1 MTFTDSIKTC
11 INKYATFSGRAPRS
25 EFWWF
30 ALFNAIVSICAQAA
44 FFGIGLGVGGVKG
57 AALATNICSALVF
70 LLFFIPSLAVAV
82 RRLHDTGR
90 SGWWIMLVYGPMLL
104 LVVLLVLLMLTRNE
118 ILAIL
123 LLVNYALLLVGCIW
137 LLVLSLLD
145 SDEENK
151 YGLPVY

>member
-25 EFWWF
+25 EYWWF
-30 ALFNAIVSICAQAA
+30 VLFYIIVSVCAQAA
-44 FFGIGLGVGGVKG
+44 FFGIGLGIGGMQG
-57 AALATNICSALVF
+57 AALASNICSALV
-70 LLFFIPSLAVAV
+70 LLMFFIPSLAVAV

-90 SGWWIMLVYGPMLL
+90 SGWWLMLAYGPMLL
-104 LVVLLVLLMLTRNE
+104 CVVLLVLVLLTRNE

-123 LLVNYALLLVGCIW
+123 LLVNYFLLFVGSIW
-137 LLVLSLLD
+137 LLVLLLLD
-145 SDEENK
+145 SGEENK

>member
-104 LVVLLVLLMLTRNE
+104 LVVLQVLLMLTRNE

>member
-44 FFGIGLGVGGVKG
+44 FFGIGLGLGGVKG

-70 LLFFIPSLAVAV
+70 LLFFIPSIAVAV

-123 LLVNYALLLVGCIW
+123 LLVNYVLLLIGCIW

>member
-44 FFGIGLGVGGVKG
+44 FFGIGLGLGGVKG

>member
-44 FFGIGLGVGGVKG
+44 FFGIGLGLGGVKG
-57 AALATNICSALVF
+57 AALATNICSVLVL
-70 LLFFIPSLAVAV
+70 LLFFVPSLAVAV
-82 RRLHDTGR
+82 RRLHDTGH
-90 SGWWIMLVYGPMLL
+90 SGWWVMLVYGPTLL
-104 LVVLLVLLMLTRNE
+104 LVVLMVLVMLTRNE
-118 ILAIL
+118 TLAFL
-123 LLVNYALLLVGCIW
+123 LLVNYVLLLIGSLW
-137 LLVLSLLD
+137 LLVLFLLD

>member
-1 MTFTDSIKTC
+1 MTC